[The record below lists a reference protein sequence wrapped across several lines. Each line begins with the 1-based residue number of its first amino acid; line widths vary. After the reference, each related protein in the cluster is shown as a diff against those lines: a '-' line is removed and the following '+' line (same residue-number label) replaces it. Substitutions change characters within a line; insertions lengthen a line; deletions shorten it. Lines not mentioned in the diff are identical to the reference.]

1 MLKFPINFHCNTQAF
16 KHLLDLHV
24 LFASPDPQSDIVLP
38 TASVSLTL
46 DDEVQYRCVG
56 YIQAEIERYAESL
69 GSGAAEEP
77 EGEKDS
83 DAEESSEGE
92 QADEAAKAKR
102 AKGKKT
108 LKEGSLGFLIHLC
121 RVEKE
126 SDGSCCISVDTSSR
140 TLLEEEYLFMDVMST
155 FLRAIRA
162 GAIHIRHGATLIAH
176 YGRLGPAFDVCS
188 KVIVDVLRDEG
199 MANNNGE
206 IVVSVLTRAL
216 EEVRGCFIYC
226 DILRLKFLRIGV
238 YACARW
244 HSSRRNERFAPG
256 ETPCDVLR
264 NQRKST
270 LGSSAPRESICRSNP
285 YRSVIVDREAPGDA
299 PAQ

>member
-1 MLKFPINFHCNTQAF
+1 MTRTDALLKFPVNHHGNTQAF

-24 LFASPDPQSDIVLP
+24 LFAAPDPQSDIVLP
-38 TASVSLTL
+38 MASVSLTL

-69 GSGAAEEP
+69 GSGAAKEGV

-83 DAEESSEGE
+83 DAEESSDGE
-92 QADEAAKAKR
+92 QADEAVKAKR

-108 LKEGSLGFLIHLC
+108 LKEGSLGFLIQFSQ
-121 RVEKE
+121 VGKE
-126 SDGSCCISVDTSSR
+126 SDGSCCISVDASSR

-176 YGRLGPAFDVCS
+176 YGRLGPAFDICS

-199 MANNNGE
+199 MVNNNGE
-206 IVVSVLTRAL
+206 IVVSVLTHAL
-216 EEVRGCFIYC
+216 EEVRW
-226 DILRLKFLRIGV
+226 FLYIM
-238 YACARW
+238 
-244 HSSRRNERFAPG
+244 
-256 ETPCDVLR
+256 
-264 NQRKST
+264 
-270 LGSSAPRESICRSNP
+270 
-285 YRSVIVDREAPGDA
+285 
-299 PAQ
+299 